1 MEIKAILIFISMF
14 GFSATFNVI
23 YIYTPEI
30 LTISIKG
37 SMSEF
42 LFLLSRFAPF
52 CVPILSEFIGDYIDF
67 AFILMGISYGIACF
81 GLNETL
87 GKVITEDIP
96 ESHYINS
103 KNSSFKFDNL
113 SEFSLISSE
122 NDSHNFMLSFKIIK

>member
-30 LTISIKG
+30 LPISIKG

-52 CVPILSEFIGDYIDF
+52 CVPILSEFIGDYIDVVLF
-67 AFILMGISYGIACF
+67 
-81 GLNETL
+81 
-87 GKVITEDIP
+87 
-96 ESHYINS
+96 
-103 KNSSFKFDNL
+103 
-113 SEFSLISSE
+113 
-122 NDSHNFMLSFKIIK
+122 